1 MSADNPFRDGLR
13 SQKPAVPCRVV
24 IFGATGDLTRR
35 KLMPALYS
43 LHRQNLL
50 GAGTVIVGASRT
62 KMDHDRFRE
71 RMFSAVAERAGEE
84 PHEAVWRDFAA
95 GLFFNPTDPDD
106 QTTWNG
112 LKDLLGRLD
121 SERGLSGRTLYY
133 LATPPDLYKR
143 IVDCLTEAGLNRSE
157 SGWSRIIVEKPFGSD
172 LETARLLNDKLAGSF
187 REEEIYRIDHYLGKE
202 TVQNIMVMRFAN
214 GIFEPLWNRR
224 YIQAVQITAAESIG
238 VGSRGGY
245 YEKAGALRDMLKNH
259 LLQVLA
265 LVAMEPPSSLEAGP
279 VHDEKLKVLRAVRS
293 FTGDAVR
300 RHSVRGQYGPGS
312 VDGRP
317 VPGYREEDGTA
328 RDSDTETYA
337 GLRLHLDNWRWADV
351 PFLLRSGKRMPRQ
364 VTEVAI
370 HYRRV
375 PHLLF
380 AGTAQEGLEPNTL
393 VIRLQPDEG
402 ITLRFG
408 AKIPGQ
414 SIMIRPVNMEFR
426 YGTSF
431 GARVPDAYERLL
443 LDALNGDSTLFGR
456 RDFVERAWELMMPVL
471 DSWSSARPDFPNY
484 DAGSWG
490 PAGADLLAESAG
502 IVWRRP

>member
-13 SQKPAVPCRVV
+13 SQKPAGPCLIV
-24 IFGATGDLTRR
+24 IFGASGDLTRR

-50 GAGTVIVGASRT
+50 AAGTAIIGASRT
-62 KMDHDRFRE
+62 PMNDDGFRE
-71 RMFSAVAERAGEE
+71 RMRSAITEHAGG
-84 PHEAVWRDFAA
+84 PPDEAVWEGFAD
-95 GLFFNPTDPDD
+95 GLFYNPTDPGD
-106 QTTWNG
+106 QAGYEG
-112 LKDLLGRLD
+112 LKSLLDRLGR
-121 SERGLSGRTLYY
+121 ERGVSGKTLYY
-133 LATPPDLYKR
+133 LATPPDLYKP
-143 IVDCLTEAGLNRSE
+143 IVDRLTEAGLNRAD
-157 SGWSRIIVEKPFGSD
+157 SGWSRIIVEKPFGRD
-172 LETARLLNDKLAGSF
+172 LESARLLNDQVAGSF
-187 REEEIYRIDHYLGKE
+187 PEEDIYRIDHYLGKE

-265 LVAMEPPSSLEAGP
+265 LVAMEPPSSLEAAP
-279 VHDEKLKVLRAVRS
+279 VHDEKLKVLRAVRP
-293 FTGDAVR
+293 FTGDAAR
-300 RHSVRGQYGPGS
+300 EHSVRGQYGPGP

-317 VPGYREEDGTA
+317 VPGYREEDGVA
-328 RDSDTETYA
+328 GESDTETYA
-337 GLRLHLDNWRWADV
+337 ALRLHIDNWRWADV
-351 PFLLRSGKRMPRQ
+351 PFFLRSGKRMPKQ

-380 AGTAQEGLEPNTL
+380 AGTAQDGLEPNAI
-393 VIRLQPDEG
+393 VIRIQPDEG

-443 LDALNGDSTLFGR
+443 LDALTGDSTLFGR
-456 RDFVERAWELMMPVL
+456 RDFVERAWELMMPIL
-471 DSWSSARPDFPNY
+471 DLWSSTRPEFPNY

-490 PAGADLLAESAG
+490 PAEADTLPESTG
-502 IVWRRP
+502 IEWRRP